1 MIKEK
6 GSCYGYPSLFKFYLI
21 DYRPWPLYLLG
32 FWSLGPYDFLALPV
46 TFLPND
52 TLVFPPDDLALAIR

>member
-32 FWSLGPYDFLALPV
+32 FWSFGPKLFFAFPTPFFPKD
-46 TFLPND
+46 TF
-52 TLVFPPDDLALAIR
+52 VVPPADLDLAI